1 VGPHLYTTLRRRIQI
16 RVSQTFFLVR
26 LKEGIKPSHSQVVPL
41 PIMIVGGKDHTW
53 TGVGVACD
61 PRAVDREHHQ
71 EHEHQHGHN
80 AFDVGAQALFRF
92 LLLCHMLPHFTC
104 LKMQSK
110 QLEAL
115 ILGSSTV
122 KGKSGRILTYQIIPW
137 VREGCNLLRVL
148 GRFALVF

>member
-1 VGPHLYTTLRRRIQI
+1 
-16 RVSQTFFLVR
+16 
-26 LKEGIKPSHSQVVPL
+26 
-41 PIMIVGGKDHTW
+41 MIVGGKDHTW

-122 KGKSGRILTYQIIPW
+122 KGKSGRILTYQIIPEKDVIFYGYW
-137 VREGCNLLRVL
+137 GDLLL
-148 GRFALVF
+148 FSNSKLTLK